1 MTPHT
6 VFANDLNCFTGL
18 SIHATPPLHHPPR
31 LTRDQAIAIRA
42 GHAAGLAYRAL
53 AVQHGTS
60 RDTIFKVVR
69 YRGAY
74 ASLL

>member
-1 MTPHT
+1 MICTT
-6 VFANDLNCFTGL
+6 FINDVNCFTGR
-18 SIHATPPLHHPPR
+18 SIHAPPPIHHPPR
-31 LTRDQAIAIRA
+31 LTRDQAVAIRA
-42 GHAAGLAYRAL
+42 DHDAGLAYRAL
-53 AVQHGTS
+53 AEKHGTS